1 MAFFKLKKTE
11 AEKAQQRS
19 LKELERVAKTQ
30 RKHAAKEHKAA
41 KRQEKKA
48 QKEAQQAHNAAQ
60 KSHRQA
66 VKLAKKASKSRI
78 RLARKAEKKRVRL
91 HRRQMQRA
99 RREAAA
105 VAAGG
110 VVVPPLAKS
119 AGCYVCGKKFGQAL
133 HRRRHHCRQCR
144 ESCCVQCTSS
154 TRRPVPLYG
163 LHKPQK
169 VCVVCETLV
178 LNNENAARSQPR
190 EPAEAVAALAA
201 SGRASRRPHS
211 APLPPTT
218 GVTVTTRGRERGRT
232 RSTRS
237 KGGSFWTLP
246 IRPLLKRK
254 KSAEQLRNRKLDM
267 DLQIEKRAL
276 FGAEGGACVVSRIDC
291 ILTPAKFVGRGAN
304 AVLSINHLHRWV
316 AFKGKPVMQPKQLAS
331 TNACGSHIWESSV
344 RVKRNDIGEF

>member
-78 RLARKAEKKRVRL
+78 RLARKAEKKR
-91 HRRQMQRA
+91 
-99 RREAAA
+99 
-105 VAAGG
+105 
-110 VVVPPLAKS
+110 
-119 AGCYVCGKKFGQAL
+119 
-133 HRRRHHCRQCR
+133 
-144 ESCCVQCTSS
+144 CTSS

-276 FGAEGGACVVSRIDC
+276 FGACGVELQPQAIAP
-291 ILTPAKFVGRGAN
+291 PA
-304 AVLSINHLHRWV
+304 
-316 AFKGKPVMQPKQLAS
+316 P
-331 TNACGSHIWESSV
+331 
-344 RVKRNDIGEF
+344 

>member
-48 QKEAQQAHNAAQ
+48 QKEAQQAHNAA
-60 KSHRQA
+60 RRA
-66 VKLAKKASKSRI
+66 T
-78 RLARKAEKKRVRL
+78 ARPSSWP
-91 HRRQMQRA
+91 RRRPT
-99 RREAAA
+99 AA

-218 GVTVTTRGRERGRT
+218 GVTEQGWII
-232 RSTRS
+232 
-237 KGGSFWTLP
+237 WTLP

-254 KSAEQLRNRKLDM
+254 KSAEQLRNHRETGA
-267 DLQIEKRAL
+267 IRRVRRRA
-276 FGAEGGACVVSRIDC
+276 AAAAIAP
-291 ILTPAKFVGRGAN
+291 PA
-304 AVLSINHLHRWV
+304 
-316 AFKGKPVMQPKQLAS
+316 P
-331 TNACGSHIWESSV
+331 
-344 RVKRNDIGEF
+344 

>member
-276 FGAEGGACVVSRIDC
+276 FGACGVELQPQAIAPPAPKVRWKGCKRCIIHKPSAQSHLGIKCSRQTKRHRR
-291 ILTPAKFVGRGAN
+291 ILMGIIESPSTVTGSQNGVGQHS
-304 AVLSINHLHRWV
+304 L
-316 AFKGKPVMQPKQLAS
+316 
-331 TNACGSHIWESSV
+331 
-344 RVKRNDIGEF
+344 